1 MNKEQQKLRSRDL
14 RKNMTDAERKL
25 WTTLSHNQLGVR
37 FRRQFPL
44 GPYIVDFVCFN
55 PRLIIECD
63 VGQHHTEQKNY
74 DQKRDLF
81 LRNQGFQVLRFWN
94 SEILENLGGVY
105 EVILR
110 VIRGSG
116 SPPPYPPPPGR
127 R

>member
-1 MNKEQQKLRSRDL
+1 MNKEQLKLRSRDL

-44 GPYIVDFVCFN
+44 GPYIIDFVCFN

-63 VGQHHTEQKNY
+63 GGHHHTEQKNY
-74 DQKRDLF
+74 DEQRDLF
-81 LRNQGFQVLRFWN
+81 LRNEGFQVLRFWN
-94 SEILENLGGVY
+94 SEILENLEGVY

-110 VIRGSG
+110 VIRG
-116 SPPPYPPPPGR
+116 
-127 R
+127 